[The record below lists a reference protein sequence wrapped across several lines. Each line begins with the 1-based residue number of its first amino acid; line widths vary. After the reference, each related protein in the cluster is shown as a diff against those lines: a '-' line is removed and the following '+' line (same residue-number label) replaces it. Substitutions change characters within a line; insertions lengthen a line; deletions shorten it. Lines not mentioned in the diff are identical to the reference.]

1 MQQLIINNTDAI
13 KCSIN
18 GFELIAHRMN
28 EENNGAFIFF
38 FKKEAGE

>member
-18 GFELIAHRMN
+18 GSELIAQPL
-28 EENNGAFIFF
+28 NG
-38 FKKEAGE
+38 EME